1 MTLSS
6 MTGFGRSNN
15 SFENYSWVWEL
26 KSVNGKGLDLRT
38 RIPQGFDTLDKHV
51 KSVAKKVLFRG
62 TLNILLQIKKDGVE
76 TVLNVNEDVLNK
88 LIIIAKDAAIKHNL
102 PMPSIDNLLTIRE
115 VIEVNNDDTP
125 DYTEKGRDKAVKLS
139 FDEAL
144 KSLISSREE
153 EGAATYCM
161 LSLILDD
168 INRLLSE
175 AEVIGLKQP
184 ELLKEKYEKKL
195 GSLFDNKQDIDQG
208 RLAQEIVL
216 LALKSDIKEE
226 TDRLNA
232 HIVSAR
238 KLLLTN
244 GPVGRKLE
252 FLTQEFNREINTLC
266 SKSSDI
272 RLTNIGLSL
281 KASIDQFREQVLNVE

>member
-195 GSLFDNKQDIDQG
+195 GSLFDNKQDIDQD

>member
-102 PMPSIDNLLTIRE
+102 PMPSIDNLLTIRD

-195 GSLFDNKQDIDQG
+195 GSLFDNKQDIDQD

-266 SKSSDI
+266 SKS
-272 RLTNIGLSL
+272 
-281 KASIDQFREQVLNVE
+281 

>member
-102 PMPSIDNLLTIRE
+102 SMPSIDNLLTIRD

>member
-15 SFENYSWVWEL
+15 NFENYSWVWEL
-26 KSVNGKGLDLRT
+26 KSVNGKSLDLRT

-62 TLNILLQIKKDGVE
+62 TLYILLQIKKDGVE

-102 PMPSIDNLLTIRE
+102 PMPSIDNLLTIRD
-115 VIEVNNDDTP
+115 VIEVNNDDMP
-125 DYTEKGRDKAVKLS
+125 DYTEKGRDKALKLS
-139 FDEAL
+139 FDEAM

-168 INRLLSE
+168 VNRLLSE
-175 AEVIGLKQP
+175 AEVISLKQP

-195 GSLFDNKQDIDQG
+195 GSLFDNKQDIDQD